1 MNASLVLAAIDEGRR
16 APNNAAG
23 IAGFAL
29 LVLWLAVIGFL
40 VWRTARRR
48 SNRIDVLSEGTRS
61 QPVIDASAHAGPVQQ
76 ENEDP
81 DPPEATP

>member
-1 MNASLVLAAIDEGRR
+1 MNVFLVLAVIDEGRR

-29 LVLWLAVIGFL
+29 LLLWLAVIGFL

-61 QPVIDASAHAGPVQQ
+61 QPVIDAPAQDEPVDSG
-76 ENEDP
+76 NEDP
-81 DPPEATP
+81 QLPEETR